1 MGSVLAKLDKGKIK
15 KSCYLRLAGYNNI
28 KPQTFHINHK
38 KSHIKGI
45 ATSKTYVHNLLN
57 FQKICCVMTQ
67 MLAS

>member
-1 MGSVLAKLDKGKIK
+1 MKMVRLLAKLDKGKIIVTG
-15 KSCYLRLAGYNNI
+15 LVGYNDI
-28 KPQTFHINHK
+28 KPQTIHINHK
-38 KSHIKGI
+38 KSHINGI